1 MKKKLSRFGNSLG
14 LIIDKP
20 ILELLNIKED
30 TMLHIRTNGR
40 QLIITPETSEQNPAI
55 KAKYKISDDPKLQKL
70 FEEMLINYAEDF
82 KKLADS

>member
-1 MKKKLSRFGNSLG
+1 MKKKLSRYGNSLG

-30 TMLHIRTNGR
+30 TVLRLQINGR
-40 QLIITPETSEQNPAI
+40 QLIITPETTEQDPVI
-55 KAKYKISDDPKLQKL
+55 KAKYKISDDPKLQEL

-82 KKLADS
+82 KKLSDS